1 MHPEEV
7 LIPLAFFAAIFGIFY
22 LYITA
27 RNKERL
33 SMIEKGADASM
44 FTSKRNFYAMTLK
57 VGMLL
62 VGIALGILIGS
73 LIDEYTNLPEEVGY
87 FSMIFLFGGIA
98 LITNALHKLIVFYL
112 RIRRIVF
119 LETYSVQKHRY
130 PTLEVGQ

>member
-1 MHPEEV
+1 MGEEV
-7 LIPLAFFAAIFGIFY
+7 FIPLTFFAALFGIFY

-44 FTSKRNFYAMTLK
+44 FTRKRKYYAMTLK

-73 LIDEYTNLPEEVGY
+73 FIDEYTTLPEEVGY
-87 FSMIFLFGGIA
+87 FSMIFLFGGLS
-98 LITNALHKLIVFYL
+98 LIINALMEKK
-112 RIRRIVF
+112 
-119 LETYSVQKHRY
+119 ESN
-130 PTLEVGQ
+130 E